1 MDLVSWL
8 LPLAILGPLLVAA
21 VALAWVLAMRLR
33 RIHAEIDERVRARTS
48 ELAASEG
55 EHRRLIEDSPRG

>member
-21 VALAWVLAMRLR
+21 LALAWVLAVRLR
-33 RIHAEIDERVRARTS
+33 RIHAEIDERVRARTQRAGRVG
-48 ELAASEG
+48 AAS
-55 EHRRLIEDSPRG
+55 IAA